1 MKFLLISMST
11 DKESYIVPNRGLRT
25 VISCSKTRAKW
36 SIWRKLTLSSNALVI
51 LMIFILTNLDY
62 EDEDSSLST
71 KTYTLINL
79 SDFKFI
85 ESSNFNVCYDK
96 TGSGITMLIMVNSA
110 LENKVR

>member
-1 MKFLLISMST
+1 MST

-36 SIWRKLTLSSNALVI
+36 SIWRKLTFSSNALVI
-51 LMIFILTNLDY
+51 LMIFILTNLDH
-62 EDEDSSLST
+62 EDEDSLST
-71 KTYTLINL
+71 KNYTLINL

-85 ESSNFNVCYDK
+85 ESSNFNVCHDK